1 MSMIASRL
9 AAAFLLSSALTLSAP
24 AEAARKGIAFAQAPE
39 QSVGFC
45 TGANAVNTLNCARAK
60 CAAGGAPAAQ
70 CLRQAWCYP
79 GGWST
84 DIFVQISD
92 GPHFHEFVCGM
103 ANRAA
108 AEAVVKVKCDPAI
121 RPNQLECKAVR
132 FIDESGT
139 EFPVP

>member
-1 MSMIASRL
+1 MISLCFRL
-9 AAAFLLSSALTLSAP
+9 CATPLLATALMLAGPT
-24 AEAARKGIAFAQAPE
+24 EAARKGTAFAQAPE

-45 TGANAVNTLNCARAK
+45 TGVNAVNALNCARAK
-60 CAAGGAPAAQ
+60 CAAGGAPASQ

-79 GGWST
+79 GGWSA
-84 DIFVQISD
+84 DIFVQIAD

-103 ANRAA
+103 ATRAA
-108 AEAVVKVKCDPAI
+108 AEAVVKVKCDPAA

-132 FIDESGT
+132 FIDEAGT

>member
-1 MSMIASRL
+1 M
-9 AAAFLLSSALTLSAP
+9 SALRSKLFAATLFAFALAMAAP

-45 TGANAVNTLNCARAK
+45 TGINAVNTLNCARAK
-60 CAAGGAPAAQ
+60 CAAGGAPVSQ

-79 GGWST
+79 GGWSA

-103 ANRAA
+103 ATRAA
-108 AEAVVKVKCDPAI
+108 AEAAVKLKCDIAI

-132 FIDESGT
+132 FFDEAGT